1 MQLADAM
8 GMSMNTTQTTTLRGI
23 IVPEGWDDQG
33 KVLKL
38 AIATYDEGRVL
49 ITPNVQGMKLLSWL
63 RKTVKLEGILT
74 LEGALREINV
84 HGFVVD
90 HPPRQSRLGK

>member
-1 MQLADAM
+1 
-8 GMSMNTTQTTTLRGI
+8 MNTTQTTTLRGI

-33 KVLKL
+33 KVLRL

-49 ITPNVQGMKLLSWL
+49 ITPDVQGIKLLSWL

-74 LEGALREINV
+74 LQGPLREIAV
-84 HGFVVD
+84 QGFDVD
-90 HPPRQSRLGK
+90 HPPGQGRRKK